1 MSVQDDL
8 ARLLR
13 PAIEAMGFEFVG
25 LEYLSNPKNRLVR
38 IYIDREPD
46 GISIDNCADVS
57 NEVSALLDVEDP
69 VSGHYSL
76 EVSSPGIERPL
87 FEPEHYRQFVGER
100 ARIHLFAPVEGSH
113 DGEREKRR
121 KLTGR
126 IVEADDERV
135 VMDVDG
141 EKFEVSFDEIRRA
154 NLKPDMEEIMAGRSK
169 SGSEQGRK

>member
-8 ARLLR
+8 SRLIR

-38 IYIDREPD
+38 IYIDREPE
-46 GISIDNCADVS
+46 GISVDNCADVS
-57 NEVSALLDVEDP
+57 NEVSGLLDVEDP

-87 FEPEHYRQFVGER
+87 FEPEHYRRFVGER
-100 ARIHLFAPVEGSH
+100 AKIHLFAPVDAG
-113 DGEREKRR
+113 GESDKRR
-121 KLTGR
+121 KLTGL

-135 VMDVDG
+135 VLDVDG
-141 EKFEVSFDEIRRA
+141 ESVAVSFDDIRRA